1 MAKKTKKKLNLK
13 NLGYLGLSLAS
24 LTLVIIFRNDLTF
37 LWSRV
42 GKSQPITINTVLI
55 LDKSNQNITKLKDG
69 STTNINPYYLIG
81 TTTTKDGKTEEMK
94 ILDVPAG
101 KYPLVG
107 VNFGNELK
115 KRKDSNIGEVK
126 TYLIGFLEN
135 GKLQINRDKIIA
147 QINSFKEQKDD
158 TVFYAITVINN
169 KEKKPLPEDYVR
181 NNMPEDK
188 SIRHIVISD
197 NVISGIDR
205 IQVKK

>member
-13 NLGYLGLSLAS
+13 NLGYLGLSLVS
-24 LTLVIIFRNDLTF
+24 LTLVVIFRNDLTF

-42 GKSQPITINTVLI
+42 GKSQPITISTVLI

-107 VNFGNELK
+107 VNFGNESK

-135 GKLQINRDKIIA
+135 GKLQINRAKIIA

-158 TVFYAITVINN
+158 TVFYAITIINN
-169 KEKKPLPEDYVR
+169 KEEKPLPEDYVR